1 MIKILTAIWRQS
13 IQEFLIYRTTSI
25 ITFILA
31 LAFLVIELITGTI
44 YFSENRSIP
53 GWTENEYFILIT
65 FVNFSM
71 YMYNTFFILGH
82 EELNEDILEGNLDF
96 VLIRPVSSY
105 WLSAGRKLDFP
116 SIFNFLITFILLLN
130 FLNKENVT
138 LIQVIV
144 FCFLILVTAFFIF
157 VLNQIFLSF
166 LFWFNGVSE
175 LGGIIED
182 LFSFA
187 SRPKKI
193 FPRIIQNIFVFLFPV
208 LLATNISNQ
217 FLKKGI
223 NSYFFY
229 YLVLI
234 AVFYIISRILW
245 KFALNSYTSSN

>member
-1 MIKILTAIWRQS
+1 
-13 IQEFLIYRTTSI
+13 
-25 ITFILA
+25 
-31 LAFLVIELITGTI
+31 
-44 YFSENRSIP
+44 
-53 GWTENEYFILIT
+53 
-65 FVNFSM
+65 M

-82 EELNEDILEGNLDF
+82 EELNEDILEGNLDY

-105 WLSAGRKLDFP
+105 WLSAGRKIDFP

-144 FCFLILVTAFFIF
+144 ICFLILVTAFFIF

-245 KFALNSYTSSN
+245 KFGLNRYTSSN

>member
-31 LAFLVIELITGTI
+31 LAFLFIELITGTI

-65 FVNFSM
+65 FVNCSM

-82 EELNEDILEGNLDF
+82 EELNEDILEGNLDY

-105 WLSAGRKLDFP
+105 WLSAGRKIDFP

-144 FCFLILVTAFFIF
+144 ICFLILVTAFFIF

-245 KFALNSYTSSN
+245 KFGLNRYTSSN

>member
-65 FVNFSM
+65 FVNSSM

-82 EELNEDILEGNLDF
+82 EELNEDILEGNLDY

-105 WLSAGRKLDFP
+105 WLSAGRKIDFP

-144 FCFLILVTAFFIF
+144 ICFLILVTAFFIF

-245 KFALNSYTSSN
+245 KFGLNRYTSSN